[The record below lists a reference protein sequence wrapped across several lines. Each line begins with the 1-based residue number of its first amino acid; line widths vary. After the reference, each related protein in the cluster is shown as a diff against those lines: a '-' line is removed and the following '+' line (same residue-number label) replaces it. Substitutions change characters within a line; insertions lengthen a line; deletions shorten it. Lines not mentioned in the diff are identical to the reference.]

1 MCWKQNVAIR
11 MKKAWRRSRNE
22 EKNQQT
28 KEIKTR
34 QFVVSRR
41 KDLLVVEETRLEV
54 RRQKCSF
61 EITGTGMD

>member
-1 MCWKQNVAIR
+1 
-11 MKKAWRRSRNE
+11 MKKAWKRSRNE

-41 KDLLVVEETRLEV
+41 KDLVVVEETRLEV

-61 EITGTGMD
+61 EITGPAMD